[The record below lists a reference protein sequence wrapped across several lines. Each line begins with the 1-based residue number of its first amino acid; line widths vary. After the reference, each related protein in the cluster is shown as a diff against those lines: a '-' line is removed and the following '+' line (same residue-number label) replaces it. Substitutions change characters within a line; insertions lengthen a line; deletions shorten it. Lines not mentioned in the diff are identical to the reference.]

1 MSKTKRQT
9 FYSDYNDTINLVK
22 KNGAYSII
30 VDKFEESGIEIEALW
45 EEVFNKFEQQI
56 SLSNVLILGFG
67 AGSIMKTFRK
77 KYPLSKITGIEIDP
91 EMIRIA
97 NDYFPENMKDVNVI
111 ITDAVSYINNLE
123 DKVMYDLIVVDCYLG
138 GTLFTGISN
147 MQFLLKLKKIA
158 RRVLFNQVFLPH
170 DKEEL
175 KKIEY
180 LRKLDAV
187 HKVKALK
194 LPYNIILEY

>member
-147 MQFLLKLKKIA
+147 MQFLLKLKKNSPTSTI
-158 RRVLFNQVFLPH
+158 
-170 DKEEL
+170 
-175 KKIEY
+175 
-180 LRKLDAV
+180 
-187 HKVKALK
+187 
-194 LPYNIILEY
+194 